1 MPARSVKTVQ
11 FLLWTTRPI
20 LAKNTGIQDKD
31 TLAKISLRLLSKI
44 CPITRSSERNRLKK
58 DSFLVFLL
66 SLLSLTTL
74 DAFSATLPPGF
85 SEEAVGGSWNY
96 ATGLTFA
103 KDGRMFVWE
112 KAGRVWLVEN
122 GVRLAQPLID
132 IHEEVGDWVDH
143 GLLGFALDP
152 SFLSNGR
159 VYLFYVVDHHHLVN
173 YGTPNYN
180 PSANEYHSATIGR
193 ITRYT
198 AKATD
203 GFRSVDPASRKI
215 LVGETINNGIPLL
228 YTSHGV
234 GSLVFG
240 TDGTLLASCGEGASY
255 ISKDMGSASETWY
268 LQALSEG
275 IIQAKENVG
284 AFRSQL
290 VDSLSGKIL
299 RINPATGDGVP
310 SNPFYD
316 PANPRSA
323 RSRVWVLG
331 LRNPYRMTLRPG
343 TGSSN
348 PADGNPGVFYL
359 GDVGWGNWED
369 MNVVTGPGRNFGW
382 PIFEGSR
389 VHSDYYD
396 SLAENRDAP
405 NPLFGVNGCTQ
416 RYFYFRDLVVQD
428 TLNPPSWPNPCN
440 AAEQIP
446 STLPRF
452 MHTRPALEWKHYT
465 TRTETGI
472 YSGAN
477 AATIRIGEPGS
488 PVSGQQFPGTCSIG
502 GTWYSGTDFPQSYSN
517 TYFHADFTGR
527 WIKNFTFD
535 QNDRPISVRNF
546 LDGGYIVCVATDP
559 TRSGLYYISYYE
571 GVRKI
576 SFAVNAPPV
585 AVATANKTFGPG
597 PLSVQFV
604 GSNSTDPEGFPLSF
618 QWSFGDGTTSSAGD
632 PTHVFTAPSGVSTRY
647 DVVLTVTDN
656 QGATSTATLLISVNN
671 TPPSVSITSPLDDWL
686 YPVTGETTI
695 DLTADISDAEQG
707 PGLLTYAWQTF
718 LRHDTH
724 EHLEATDHNRS
735 ATTIIH
741 PIGCAEVNVVYYYR
755 IVLTVTDSAGLS
767 TTAEANLYPDCP
779 EVVDTDGDGISD
791 EWELA
796 YGLNPNLASD
806 ASLDL
811 DGDGFTNLKE
821 FLAGT
826 DPQNPASVLGIL
838 KTELLGDNICIYI
851 NSISGKQYLVE
862 RSLAYPADQWEIVQE
877 HVPGTGGIVQV
888 LDAIGSSF
896 PKCFYRV
903 SLSH

>member
-1 MPARSVKTVQ
+1 M
-11 FLLWTTRPI
+11 L
-20 LAKNTGIQDKD
+20 N
-31 TLAKISLRLLSKI
+31 
-44 CPITRSSERNRLKK
+44 
-58 DSFLVFLL
+58 
-66 SLLSLTTL
+66 LT
-74 DAFSATLPPGF
+74 AIGGFSANLPSGF
-85 SEEAVGGSWNY
+85 TEEPIGGNWV
-96 ATGLTFA
+96 APVGLTFA
-103 KDGRMFVWE
+103 PDGRMFVWE
-112 KAGRVWLVEN
+112 KGGEVWIVEN
-122 GVRLAQPLID
+122 GIKLAQPLID
-132 IHEEVGDWVDH
+132 IHDEVGNWGDF

-152 SFLSNGR
+152 NFLSNGFI
-159 VYLFYVVDHHHLVN
+159 YLSYVVDHHHLIN
-173 YGTPNYN
+173 YGTANYN
-180 PSANEYHSATIGR
+180 PNSNEYNRATIGR

-198 AKATD
+198 AKASD

-215 LVGETINNGIPLL
+215 LLGEALNKGIPIL
-228 YTSHGV
+228 YTSHGI

-240 TDGTLLASCGEGASY
+240 ADSTLLASCGEGASF
-255 ISKDMGSASETWY
+255 DTVDTGSATGTYYS
-268 LQALSEG
+268 QALAEG
-275 IIQAKENVG
+275 IIQTKENVG

-299 RINPATGDGVP
+299 RINPASGDGVP

-348 PADGNPGVFYL
+348 PADGNPGVLYL

-472 YSGAN
+472 YIGGN
-477 AATIRIGEPGS
+477 AASVRVGDPGS
-488 PVSGQQFPGTCSIG
+488 PVSGQQFPGACSIG
-502 GTWYSGTDFPQSYSN
+502 GTWYSGTDFPQAYSN

-527 WIKNFTFD
+527 WIRNFTFD
-535 QNDRPISVRNF
+535 QNDKPVSVRTF
-546 LDGGYIVCVATDP
+546 LDDGGFIVCVATHP
-559 TRSGLYYISYYE
+559 ITGGLYYISYYE

-576 SFAVNAPPV
+576 SFPVNAPPV
-585 AVATANKTFGPG
+585 AKAAANKTYGPG
-597 PLSVQFV
+597 PLSVQFT
-604 GSNSTDPEGFPLSF
+604 GSNSIDPEGLPLIF
-618 QWSFGDGTTSSAGD
+618 QWSFGDGSTSTAAD
-632 PTHVFTAPSGVSTRY
+632 PTHVFAAPSGVPTRY
-647 DVVLTVTDN
+647 DVLLTVKDN

-671 TPPSVSITSPLDDWL
+671 TPPSVRITSPADGWL
-686 YPVTGETTI
+686 YPLTGDSSI
-695 DLTADISDAEQG
+695 NLTAEISDAEQV
-707 PGLLTYAWQTF
+707 PGLLTCAWQTI
-718 LRHDTH
+718 LHHDTH
-724 EHLEATDHNRS
+724 EHPEPIDNNCST
-735 ATTIIH
+735 TTIIS
-741 PIGCAEVNVVYYYR
+741 PIGCNEVNVIYYYR
-755 IVLTVTDSAGLS
+755 IVLKVTDPAGLS
-767 TTAEANLYPDCP
+767 TTVEAKLYPDCP
-779 EVVDTDGDGISD
+779 QRADNDGDGMPD
-791 EWELA
+791 DWEVA
-796 YGLNPNLASD
+796 HGLNHNLASD
-806 ASLDL
+806 ASLDT
-811 DGDGFTNLKE
+811 DGDGFTNLQE

-826 DPQNPASVLGIL
+826 DPQDPASAMGIV
-838 KTELLGDNICIYI
+838 KAELLDENMCVFIH
-851 NSISGKQYLVE
+851 SVSGKFYRVE
-862 RSLAYPADQWEIVQE
+862 RSPQYPASQWTVVND

-888 LDAIGSSF
+888 LDPTGPSL

-903 SLSH
+903 SLSP